1 MVAPVRALL
10 AWVLLLVAAHTARAT
25 GVPTYFTVAGRRYYC
40 LGQAFGEALPAR
52 WASATTLQTV
62 DVTENCLSVPLL
74 NASQLARVRALAA
87 CVAPALPNRTTD
99 RRPLRMRCCWCLPAI
114 AATLT

>member
-40 LGQAFGEALPAR
+40 LGQAFGEALPVR

-62 DVTENCLSVPLL
+62 DVTENCGVSEPLL
-74 NASQLARVRALAA
+74 NATQLSAVRALAA
-87 CVAPALPNRTTD
+87 
-99 RRPLRMRCCWCLPAI
+99 RRAGS
-114 AATLT
+114 A